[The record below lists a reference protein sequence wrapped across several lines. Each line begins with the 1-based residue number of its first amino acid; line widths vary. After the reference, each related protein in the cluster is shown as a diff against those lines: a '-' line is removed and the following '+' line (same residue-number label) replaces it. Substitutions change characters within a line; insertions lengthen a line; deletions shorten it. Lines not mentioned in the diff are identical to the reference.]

1 MIKQQFNSKAAIP
14 LGLAHTPLNFMIVLF
29 DPAVQNKVTLKT
41 DFGKNVWAAPEVG
54 LQIFNGIEWF
64 HIINGA

>member
-1 MIKQQFNSKAAIP
+1 
-14 LGLAHTPLNFMIVLF
+14 MIVLF

-41 DFGKNVWAAPEVG
+41 GFDKNVWAAPEVG
-54 LQIFNGIEWF
+54 PQIFNGIEWF